1 MLEIAETTRKKWGI
15 SMPPYPIEKKLVVGV
30 SSNALF
36 DLQEEDTIYRE
47 HGLEEYKKFQNL
59 NRTLVLKKGLA
70 FPFVRRFLNIN
81 NIFRDEQPVEV
92 VILSKNSPE
101 TGLRIFNS
109 IRQYGLNI
117 SRAAFTSGRSPFE
130 YIPAYNISL
139 FLSTDENDVM
149 NAIGKNY
156 PAGRILKTM
165 IHDNEDDAE
174 LRLAFDFD
182 GVLADDSAEQVY
194 RSSRDLD
201 EYFKHESDYSNE
213 PLEDGLILNFLQ
225 KISSL
230 QKLEREASEE
240 NPLYQKVIR
249 TAIIT
254 ARNAPAHERA
264 VNTLTHRGVDVDEMF
279 FLGGIEKRRI
289 LEILKPHLFVDDQ
302 ITHLDKSL
310 IDIPLVHIPFGSIN
324 SKVDT

>member
-1 MLEIAETTRKKWGI
+1 M
-15 SMPPYPIEKKLVVGV
+15 PYPIEKKLVVGV

-36 DLQEEDTIYRE
+36 DLQKEDAIFHNE
-47 HGLEEYKKFQNL
+47 GLEAFKQYQNE
-59 NRTLVLKKGLA
+59 NRNVLLEKGLA
-70 FPFVRRFLNIN
+70 YPFIRRFLNIN
-81 NIFRDEQPVEV
+81 SIFPDKQPIEV

-109 IRQYGLNI
+109 IKQYNLNI

-139 FLSTDENDVM
+139 FLSTDDTDVK
-149 NAIGKNY
+149 NAIERNY
-156 PAGRILKTM
+156 PAGRILNTN
-165 IHDNEDDAE
+165 IYDNEDDPE

-194 RSSRDLD
+194 QKLKNID
-201 EYFKHESDYSNE
+201 EYFKHESENSNK
-213 PLEDGLILNFLQ
+213 PLEAGLLLGFLQ
-225 KISSL
+225 KISFF
-230 QKLEREASEE
+230 QKLENKVLQN
-240 NPLYQKVIR
+240 NPQYKKVLR

-264 VNTLTHRGVDVDEMF
+264 INTLTHWDVNVDEIF

-289 LEILKPHLFVDDQ
+289 LEILKPHLFIDDQ
-302 ITHLDKSL
+302 IDHLDKSL
-310 IDIPLVHIPFGSIN
+310 SDIPLVHIPFGLIN
-324 SKVDT
+324 KVKSE